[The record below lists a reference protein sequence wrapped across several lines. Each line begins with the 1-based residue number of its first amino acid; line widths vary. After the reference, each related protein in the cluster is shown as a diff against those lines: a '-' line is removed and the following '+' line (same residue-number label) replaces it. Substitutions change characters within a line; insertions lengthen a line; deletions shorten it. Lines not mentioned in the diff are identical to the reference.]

1 MILMVM
7 IMIKLFLVSSA
18 GIDCFKCVSTNGS
31 NPLCED
37 PFHNNY
43 TSNILERPCMG
54 GRKGRNGLFP
64 ASACIKV
71 AGTYGKMTI
80 RIKYLDLCRLF
91 KSTYRLTTVFADFM
105 FGS

>member
-1 MILMVM
+1 
-7 IMIKLFLVSSA
+7 MIKLFLVSSA

-71 AGTYGKMTI
+71 AGTYCKMTFG
-80 RIKYLDLCRLF
+80 IKYLNLCR
-91 KSTYRLTTVFADFM
+91 VFYATLD
-105 FGS
+105 